1 MNVDTSTIQ
10 TEIITDITA
19 ELGGID
25 TFSASVLAVKVK
37 NAIRDV
43 MARRN
48 YAATSFSPDKILAD
62 LYDHYS
68 TIYNLAIYDY
78 NQVGMNGQT
87 AHNEN
92 GINRTWANRD
102 DILRGVHAFV
112 GTI

>member
-1 MNVDTSTIQ
+1 MSVDTSTIQ
-10 TEIITDITA
+10 NEIITDITA
-19 ELGGID
+19 ELGVVD
-25 TFSASVLAVKVK
+25 TFDANVLAVKVK
-37 NAIRDV
+37 NAVRDV

-48 YAATSFSPDKILAD
+48 YAATSFSDEKILAD
-62 LYDHYS
+62 LNNYYS

-102 DILRGVHAFV
+102 DILRAVHSFV

>member
-10 TEIITDITA
+10 TEIIADITA
-19 ELGGID
+19 ELGVLD
-25 TFSASVLAVKVK
+25 TFSADVLAVKVK

-62 LYDHYS
+62 LNNYY
-68 TIYNLAIYDY
+68 TAIYNLAIYDY
-78 NQVGMNGQT
+78 NQIGMNGQT

-92 GINRTWANRD
+92 GINRTWVNRD
-102 DILRGVHAFV
+102 DILRGIHAFV